1 MAPKTREEA
10 FKVLG
15 LLESA
20 SIEETKRHITNLHWN
35 GTIINSKAKSK
46 KRKTKQWKRLRK

>member
-1 MAPKTREEA
+1 MAPKTCEEA

-35 GTIINSKAKSK
+35 GTIINSGKD
-46 KRKTKQWKRLRK
+46 